1 MKRLNNVFDKI
12 ISLENL
18 NLALDRAARGKKWQ
32 RGVRN
37 VLEHREQRLAE
48 LHELL
53 ASGRYE
59 VSAYQTKTI
68 YEPKKR
74 LLHILP
80 FYPDRII
87 QHAIMNV
94 FENFWDGLMIYD
106 SYACRIGKGQHKGS
120 IRCMRHVRRYR
131 YVLKCDVSKFYPSLN
146 HDILK
151 RVIKRKIK
159 DRRLLDLLF
168 KIIDSNGSDV
178 GVPIGS
184 YLSQWFGNLY
194 LNELDVFVKHTKR
207 IKAYLRYCDDFV
219 LFSDSKSELDELRT
233 EIRDVCANLK
243 LRLSKAEIFPA
254 RHGVDFL
261 GYRHFPDGK
270 ILLRKRTARRVKAK
284 ISKFHRLLR
293 RRVSKRT
300 AERLQSSIGSMEG
313 WMRHANT
320 YNLRLSLQIDTL
332 KERIK
337 ELL

>member
-18 NLALDRAARGKKWQ
+18 NLALDRFARGKKWQ

-37 VLEHREQRLAE
+37 VLEHRAQRLAE

-53 ASGRYE
+53 SSGRYE

-94 FENFWDGLMIYD
+94 IEDFWDGLMIYD

-120 IRCMRHVRRYR
+120 IRCMRHVRKYR

-151 RVIKRKIK
+151 RVIERKIK

-194 LNELDVFVKHTKR
+194 LNELDVFVKHTKQ
-207 IKAYLRYCDDFV
+207 IKPYLRYCDDFV
-219 LFSDSKSELDELRT
+219 IFSDSKAELDELRT
-233 EIRDVCANLK
+233 EIRVVCASLK

-270 ILLRKRTARRVKAK
+270 ILLRKRTARRVKTK
-284 ISKFHRLLR
+284 ITKFYRLLR

-300 AERLQSSIGSMEG
+300 AKRLQSSIGSMEG

>member
-1 MKRLNNVFDKI
+1 MKRLNNVYDKI

-37 VLEHREQRLAE
+37 VLEHREKRLVE

-53 ASGRYE
+53 VSGRYE

-87 QHAIMNV
+87 QHAIMN
-94 FENFWDGLMIYD
+94 FIENFWDGLMIYD

-120 IRCMRHVRRYR
+120 IRCMRHVRQYH

-151 RVIKRKIK
+151 RIVERKIK
-159 DRRLLDLLF
+159 DRRLLGLLF
-168 KIIDSNGSDV
+168 NIIDSNGSDV

-207 IKAYLRYCDDFV
+207 IKPYLRYCDDFV
-219 LFSDSKSELDELRT
+219 IFSNSKAELDELRT
-233 EIRDVCANLK
+233 EIRDVCSNLK
-243 LRLSKAEIFPA
+243 LKLSKAEIFPT

-261 GYRHFPDGK
+261 GYRHFPNGK

-284 ISKFHRLLR
+284 ISKFNRLIR

-300 AERLQSSIGSMEG
+300 AERIQSSIGSMEG
-313 WMRHANT
+313 WMQHANT
-320 YNLRLSLQIDTL
+320 YNLRLSLHLDAL

-337 ELL
+337 DLL